1 MQRRGDIRGHSES
14 NQGRY
19 SSKYPFSKKIVCGVC
34 GTFYR
39 RHAQYIRGE
48 YTPTW
53 VCATHKLEGSE
64 KCSQTYLKESEIE
77 GAFLEM
83 IKTLV
88 GDFQAV
94 KTVLRENI
102 ITSLDDSVAEELDA
116 TLGAIEQCQ
125 EEMLSVVRAKRA
137 GELTDAEYNKR
148 GGEIEIRINELTRI
162 REGLEQK
169 SHAAKMTR
177 KRVDEIIELI
187 ESMDIA
193 NKFDGEIFKNIVDT
207 VVVRNNYT
215 LDFHLKVGVTESV
228 TIVRH

>member
-1 MQRRGDIRGHSES
+1 
-14 NQGRY
+14 
-19 SSKYPFSKKIVCGVC
+19 
-34 GTFYR
+34 
-39 RHAQYIRGE
+39 
-48 YTPTW
+48 
-53 VCATHKLEGSE
+53 
-64 KCSQTYLKESEIE
+64 
-77 GAFLEM
+77 M

-116 TLGAIEQCQ
+116 TLGVIEQCQ
-125 EEMLSVVRAKRA
+125 EEMLAVVRAKRA